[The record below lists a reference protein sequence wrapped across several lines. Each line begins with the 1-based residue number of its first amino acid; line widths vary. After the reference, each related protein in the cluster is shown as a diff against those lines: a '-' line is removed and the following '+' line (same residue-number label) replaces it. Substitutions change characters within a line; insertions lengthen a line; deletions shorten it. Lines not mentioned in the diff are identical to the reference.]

1 MAVITV
7 CLKESYTK
15 ETQLSDCDLLKG
27 VSTILIR
34 FYVVKQSCRVANTDN
49 STLIADG
56 FHGSVLEF
64 TFS

>member
-34 FYVVKQSCRVANTDN
+34 FYVVKQSFMVLNSNN
-49 STLIADG
+49 STLIVYG
-56 FHGSVLEF
+56 LHGSVFE
-64 TFS
+64 